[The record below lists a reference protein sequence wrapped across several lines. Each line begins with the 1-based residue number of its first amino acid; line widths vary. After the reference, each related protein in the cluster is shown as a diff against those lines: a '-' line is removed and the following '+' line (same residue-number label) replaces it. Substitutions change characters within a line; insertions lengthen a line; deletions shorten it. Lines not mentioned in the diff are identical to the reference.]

1 METGTPS
8 IRLQISATRS
18 AAYRFLVSGA
28 IVIPPFRF
36 YHTTAEEKN
45 KLFHLCACFEQWSF
59 SACRLSRA
67 WSKEHVLLQGP
78 EAMGKSIQPG
88 IVGVLAQIVLD
99 LSGQD
104 QLQVFQRGVVDE
116 VVQCQSG
123 DGSLIDKKN
132 SA

>member
-1 METGTPS
+1 MELFC
-8 IRLQISATRS
+8 LQIIPG
-18 AAYRFLVSGA
+18 LEQGA
-28 IVIPPFRF
+28 CPAPGARGNG
-36 YHTTAEEKN
+36 E
-45 KLFHLCACFEQWSF
+45 
-59 SACRLSRA
+59 
-67 WSKEHVLLQGP
+67 
-78 EAMGKSIQPG
+78 SIQPG